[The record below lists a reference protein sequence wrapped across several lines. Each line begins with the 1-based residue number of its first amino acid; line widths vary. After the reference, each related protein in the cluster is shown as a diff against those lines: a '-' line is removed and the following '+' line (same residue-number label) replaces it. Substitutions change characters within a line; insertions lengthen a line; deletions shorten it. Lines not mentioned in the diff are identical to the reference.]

1 VPTEGPGSPAQS
13 VVHAVTVTVGLS
25 QSPSTTGNFEQSFK
39 KDAMERL
46 ETRVAD
52 RATQPAAADRAWGAI
67 ALSAPSR
74 PLVRAI
80 LLELRRRNVSL
91 LEALCELRLVPRGL
105 EVPRSQHFL

>member
-1 VPTEGPGSPAQS
+1 
-13 VVHAVTVTVGLS
+13 
-25 QSPSTTGNFEQSFK
+25 
-39 KDAMERL
+39 MERL
-46 ETRVAD
+46 ETRVAH
-52 RATQPAAADRAWGAI
+52 RATQPAAADRAYDLAWGAI
-67 ALSAPSR
+67 ALSSSAPSR